1 MMYTMSSIRVFV
13 YELDLCTSSMR
24 VYVYDLACTC
34 ERAWC
39 LAGNN

>member
-1 MMYTMSSIRVFV
+1 MYTMSSMRVLV
-13 YELDLCTSSMR
+13 YELDACE
-24 VYVYDLACTC
+24 YVYELACTC